1 MLLINSVHNRLHL
14 GHVVRVLASAHQ
26 GFQGSREVLDPRD
39 LPEIMDLKD
48 PWAQVVTKGTKGS
61 RGSSGPA
68 GPGGPTG
75 RKGEPGAR
83 GIQGPQGTPGYAPGA
98 LKSNWKQCVF
108 KNLDN
113 SQDTGLIKVN
123 NQLNSPEC
131 HAFCLQIAPSR
142 SSRIVFHNS
151 FTTHN

>member
-1 MLLINSVHNRLHL
+1 M
-14 GHVVRVLASAHQ
+14 
-26 GFQGSREVLDPRD
+26 GSPGNHGPEGLMGPRG
-39 LPEIMDLKD
+39 K
-48 PWAQVVTKGTKGS
+48 KGDKGS

-75 RKGEPGAR
+75 EKGEPGAR

-113 SQDTGLIKVN
+113 GQDNGLIKVS